1 MTIVLKWIAK
11 AILTGFSFVLLLWP
25 FSPRPACWFL
35 RNLFRFG
42 TYIRPKNYSAL
53 RARVEIARDLR
64 YGPSNKKCT
73 LDVISP
79 AAPSGPLPVVFW
91 LHGGAYIAGDKA
103 DVEGYCV
110 QIAARGYIVV
120 NVNYPLAPEAVYP
133 AGVRAAADACSFI
146 AARADTFNIDLSRAY
161 FAGDSAGAQMSAQF
175 VTAQIDAEYAQKV
188 KIPQVVPRECI
199 RGMGLFCGLYDAAA
213 YAGNFDSH
221 TPVSYVVK
229 RVFWG
234 VTGNAE
240 WRHGP
245 EIEEAS
251 VLRHIPP
258 SGFPPV
264 FLTDGNIGTFTE
276 QGMAYAEA
284 LRDCG
289 TPVEDTFYPRSVTL
303 LPHEYQFNMRRAAA
317 QHAFGLFMEF
327 LERTKK

>member
-1 MTIVLKWIAK
+1 M
-11 AILTGFSFVLLLWP
+11 LLLWP

-35 RNLFRFG
+35 RNVVRFG
-42 TYIRPKNYSAL
+42 TYIRPKDYSTL
-53 RARVEIARDLR
+53 RARVKITRSLR
-64 YGPSNKKCT
+64 YASSCQKCV

-79 AAPSGPLPVVFW
+79 VAPATGPLPVVFW
-91 LHGGAYIAGDKA
+91 LHGGAYIGGDKA

-110 QIAARGYIVV
+110 QVAAQGYHVL
-120 NVNYPLAPEAVYP
+120 NVNYPLAPEANYP
-133 AGVRAAADACSFI
+133 AGVRAVADACSFA
-146 AARADTFNIDLSRAY
+146 AARADTLGLDLSRVY

-175 VTAQIDAEYAQKV
+175 VTAQIDMQYARDAQ
-188 KIPQVVPRECI
+188 IPQIVPRESI
-199 RGMGLFCGLYDAAA
+199 RGVGLFCGLYDVAA

-229 RVFWG
+229 RIFWG
-234 VTGNAE
+234 VIGDAE

-245 EIEEAS
+245 ELEEAS

-258 SGFPPV
+258 CGFPPV

-276 QGMAYAEA
+276 QGMAYADA
-284 LRDCG
+284 LRACG

-317 QHAFGLFMEF
+317 RDAFRLFIEF